1 VDGTAGTGKTFLI
14 WAISHALREMY
25 GDDLAGKDPV
35 VRLAPTGIAAFGI
48 RGWTINFGMSIPVRE
63 GSEFQQ
69 LGQSALHCHQTRWN
83 NTKLLILDE
92 KSMVGRAQMGRCD
105 RHLRQAFPGD
115 ASETL
120 GGLPTLFLGDFGQ
133 LPPIGDTPLFSP
145 KVFSGGSRAS
155 LLSQGRTVYELF
167 KQSVT
172 LNHIYCQEG
181 DDPEQVAF

>member
-1 VDGTAGTGKTFLI
+1 V
-14 WAISHALREMY
+14 
-25 GDDLAGKDPV
+25 
-35 VRLAPTGIAAFGI
+35 
-48 RGWTINFGMSIPVRE
+48 SIPVQE

-69 LGQSALHCHQTRWN
+69 LGQSALHHHQTRWN

-92 KSMVGRAQMGRCD
+92 KSMVGKAQMGRCD
-105 RHLRQAFPGD
+105 QCLWQALPGD

-133 LPPIGDTPLFSP
+133 LPSIGDTPLFSP
-145 KVFSGGSRAS
+145 KVFSGGSCAS

-181 DDPEQVAF
+181 DDPEQVVF